1 MGDRAAGRSIA
12 GREAAAG
19 VILRGMQW
27 LARIWDEFLS
37 DNPVI
42 GIRGMAVLAFAA
54 VLGANLCRVLHRGA
68 VADGLDSA
76 SVVFT
81 GILMFQCFRL
91 RPGQA
96 EDSSEKGLT
105 GLHLSR

>member
-1 MGDRAAGRSIA
+1 
-12 GREAAAG
+12 
-19 VILRGMQW
+19 MQW

-96 EDSSEKGLT
+96 EDSSEKELT